1 MKFVLAPDS
10 YKGSLT
16 AKQACDAMEIGI
28 RRVIPQA
35 EIIKVPMADGG
46 EGTVQ
51 SVVDA
56 MNGRIVRCEVMNPI
70 GETVT
75 AQYGILGDNQTA
87 VIEMAEASGLY
98 LISEMQ
104 RNPLTT
110 TTYGTGQLVMDALNK
125 GCRQFVIGLGGSAT
139 NDGGAGMMQAL
150 GAMLLDRSGNSI
162 AFGGEGLGELD
173 RIDLSTLDPRVKESR
188 FTAAC
193 DVDNPLTGPS
203 GASEVFG
210 RQKGASAEMIK
221 LLDQNLEHLAS
232 VISRDLKVEVD
243 AIPGAGA
250 AGGLGAGLVAF
261 LEAKL
266 SRGIEIVKEI
276 VQFESLISGAD
287 FVFSGEGRCDFQ
299 TERGKTP
306 YGVAKAAQKYNI
318 PVILIAGSIGP
329 GVEVLYQHGVKSIF
343 SMMDGPMSV
352 EQAMQHA
359 DQLLANAAERVVR
372 LLQ

>member
-1 MKFVLAPDS
+1 
-10 YKGSLT
+10 
-16 AKQACDAMEIGI
+16 
-28 RRVIPQA
+28 
-35 EIIKVPMADGG
+35 
-46 EGTVQ
+46 
-51 SVVDA
+51 
-56 MNGRIVRCEVMNPI
+56 
-70 GETVT
+70 
-75 AQYGILGDNQTA
+75 
-87 VIEMAEASGLY
+87 
-98 LISEMQ
+98 
-104 RNPLTT
+104 
-110 TTYGTGQLVMDALNK
+110 VMDALNK